1 MTSGTELA
9 DLTDLTSGT
18 DGTDVTSDIIGTD
31 DTDVTIDTDGIESAE
46 ETSGTDWTK
55 WTDDTDEITL
65 WLAPC
70 KIESSFIFCSKGGL
84 NWGTLL
90 SPLIGDDVLTWS

>member
-1 MTSGTELA
+1 MV
-9 DLTDLTSGT
+9 
-18 DGTDVTSDIIGTD
+18 DGKDVTIDITGTD
-31 DTDVTIDTDGIESAE
+31 DTEETTETDGIESAK
-46 ETSGTDWTK
+46 ETTGTVWTDWTDWK
-55 WTDDTDEITL
+55 VWTDWTDWTDWTL

-70 KIESSFIFCSKGGL
+70 NIESFFIFCSKGGL